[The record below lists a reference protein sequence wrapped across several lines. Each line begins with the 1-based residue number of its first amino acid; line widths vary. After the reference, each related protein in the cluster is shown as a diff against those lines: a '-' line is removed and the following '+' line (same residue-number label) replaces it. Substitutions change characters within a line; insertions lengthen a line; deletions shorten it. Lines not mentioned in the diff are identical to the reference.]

1 MRWKNRLII
10 LVCVLAAAGFLT
22 AAWRLQPGI
31 HQKRTEM
38 GLVLNDPL
46 ENAPPSLAFATVA
59 MGAFR
64 GLVVDVLWIR
74 ADRLKQ
80 EGKFFDAKQLAEWI
94 TILQPRFAK
103 VWDFHAWNMA
113 YNISVAIPNTQCA
126 QRWRWVR
133 NGYELLRDRGIP
145 LNPQD
150 ISLYR
155 SLGWIF
161 WHKIGDN
168 LDDCHR
174 YYKMQLLLEMR
185 ALLGEQTNEE
195 YEHLAAAPQT
205 LSEILSDPDVS
216 ELIEALSR
224 ADSKFQKTDALVDN
238 FLALRRQPGQ
248 FPRAAFEVIDSFR
261 DKPGLAKFDTFARA
275 WVLRNTWKM
284 DPALMV
290 QINRQYGRTSV
301 DDPNERLPMNW
312 EHPAA
317 HAIYWAV
324 LGLEKASR
332 PEQYRIDEKNT
343 DRIVFHSLQQ
353 LYRTGN
359 LILYTGPDR
368 ETALFIRPDPR
379 MFTACDQIWRTVI
392 EKYEKLE
399 KGNPKAVRGG
409 HKNFLENALMSMYQA
424 GHERRAR
431 QIYQEL
437 RQLYPRDDA
446 GIIREEYLKPF
457 EEFVQWKFQ
466 QEMEGLGFDDATEA
480 ILFRLQ
486 EAYFY
491 YAIREDNEAY
501 ARERLAQQ
509 VYDYYMQELG
519 NEALQRLGLPPMDLI
534 RYTAFRGFMEDPE
547 YPPSFK
553 MSLLGRIQIERPE
566 LFEKLQQQEQWL
578 LEQIRRF
585 QQQQPSVP

>member
-10 LVCVLAAAGFLT
+10 LVCVVAASGLLI
-22 AAWRLQPGI
+22 AAWRMQPKI
-31 HQKRTEM
+31 HQKRSEM

-126 QRWRWVR
+126 QRWQWVR

-174 YYKMQLLLEMR
+174 YYKMQLLMEMR
-185 ALLGEQTNEE
+185 PLLGEQTNEE
-195 YEHLAAAPQT
+195 FERLAAAPKN
-205 LSEILSDPDVS
+205 LSEILADPDVAP
-216 ELIEALSR
+216 LIESLSK
-224 ADSKFQKTDALVDN
+224 ADSRFQKTETLVDN

-284 DPALMV
+284 DPELMV
-290 QINRQYGRTSV
+290 QINRQYGRTSI
-301 DDPNERLPMNW
+301 DDPNEQLPINW

-324 LGLEKASR
+324 LGLRKASR

-353 LYRTGN
+353 LYRSGN
-359 LILYTGPDR
+359 LILYTGPEG
-368 ETALFIRPDPR
+368 ETALFIRPDPK
-379 MFTACDQIWRTVI
+379 MFTACDQIWRTII

-431 QIYQEL
+431 QIYQEV
-437 RQLYPRDDA
+437 RKLYPRDDA
-446 GIIREEYLKPF
+446 GQIREEYLKPF
-457 EEFVQWKFQ
+457 EEFVQWHFR

-491 YAIREDNEAY
+491 YAIREDDEAS
-501 ARERLAQQ
+501 AREKLAQQ
-509 VYDYYMQELG
+509 IYDYYMEELG
-519 NEALQRLGLPPMDLI
+519 KEASQRLGLPPMDLI

-553 MSLLGRIQIERPE
+553 MSLLGRIQIERPD
-566 LFEKLQQQEQWL
+566 LFEKLQQQEQWF
-578 LEQIRRF
+578 LEQIR
-585 QQQQPSVP
+585 QYQQPQSTP